1 MHRIKAISQITMVIG
16 IALPLFSYAAPQ
28 LILSW
33 KANSYVPAGYTGK
46 ALPVAGTKISASAIL
61 LDGGKVISLTPYN
74 IHWYAGENL
83 IATGK
88 GRVTAEAVAPATG
101 EDTLELRVNIAKY
114 ASGSLDAFVTIPV
127 VHPELPITTNGLT
140 SAKPKGFAT
149 KPYFWN
155 IASPADLAIIW
166 EDNGDTVT
174 ARASN
179 KANALEF
186 AQTTISKQ

>member
-1 MHRIKAISQITMVIG
+1 MAAG
-16 IALPLFSYAAPQ
+16 IALPFFSYAAPQ

-33 KANSYVPAGYTGK
+33 KANSYVPNGYAGK
-46 ALPVAGTKISASAIL
+46 ALPVAGTRIRASVIL
-61 LDGGKVISLTPYN
+61 LDGGKTVSLAPYD

-88 GRVTAEAVAPATG
+88 GRANAEAVAPVTG
-101 EDTLELRVNIAKY
+101 EDTLELRISIPKY
-114 ASGSLDAFVTIPV
+114 GSGALDAFVTIPIV
-127 VHPELPITTNGLT
+127 RPELRITSNGLI
-140 SAKPKGFAT
+140 SARPKGLAT
-149 KPYFWN
+149 EPYFWN
-155 IASPADLAIIW
+155 IASPLDLTIAW

-179 KANALEF
+179 KNNALEF